1 VTLQFSGRLTAGGR
15 DRPYWIAQLVGGFVA
30 ALVVA
35 VIYSGPAAD
44 ALTPLPAGASRDW
57 GALATALFVIVICT
71 VATDDRAAR
80 KGVTAP
86 LLIGLF
92 IFTDAIA
99 PASGASFNP
108 PRSLGPAIDNGESG
122 TSSEPTRTDYGRRLR
137 ARCHSTR
144 RATRINPRTTPGNTR
159 ENWSSMAACLAS
171 TRIGEGSIPRSTR

>member
-1 VTLQFSGRLTAGGR
+1 
-15 DRPYWIAQLVGGFVA
+15 
-30 ALVVA
+30 
-35 VIYSGPAAD
+35 
-44 ALTPLPAGASRDW
+44 
-57 GALATALFVIVICT
+57 VICT

>member
-1 VTLQFSGRLTAGGR
+1 MAEIV
-15 DRPYWIAQLVGGFVA
+15 PYWIAQLVGGFVA

-44 ALTPLPAGASRDW
+44 ALTPLPAGRISDGGAL
-57 GALATALFVIVICT
+57 ALATALFVIVICT

-92 IFTDAIA
+92 IFTDAIG